1 MSHFF
6 LDTSYLL
13 ALELLDDQNHAV
25 AIEHWRS
32 LGKEN
37 FKITTTSYVFDEV
50 ITFLNSRQLH
60 TKAVELGNRL
70 LNSSIVTLIMVDE
83 FLFVEAWQ
91 YFIKHNDKSYSLTD
105 CVSFVVMSQ
114 QNINSALTFDHH
126 FRQAGFIKMPF
137 LS

>member
-25 AIEHWRS
+25 AREHWRS

-37 FKITTTSYVFDEV
+37 LKITTTSYVFDEV
-50 ITFLNSRQLH
+50 VTFLNSRQLH

-70 LNSSIVTLIMVDE
+70 LNSSIVTLIMIDE

-91 YFIKHNDKSYSLTD
+91 CFIKHNDKSYSLTD
-105 CVSFVVMSQ
+105 CVYFVVMSQ
-114 QNINSALTFDHH
+114 RNISSALTFDHH